1 MFTVR
6 KFHPSDMFSVIKLS
20 FKTLTERYNPSLFN
34 YFYEIFPEGFWIC
47 EKNHKIVGFIVGV
60 KTNSKIARILI
71 LAVLKEYRR
80 QGIGNI
86 LLKNFLREVAIK
98 NIKHIELEVETKNK
112 SAIEF
117 YMENGFE
124 IIDIL
129 IKFYQNG
136 KDAYVMRLI
145 I

>member
-1 MFTVR
+1 
-6 KFHPSDMFSVIKLS
+6 MFSVINLS

-34 YFYEIFPEGFWIC
+34 YFYENFPEGLWVC

-60 KTNSKIARILI
+60 KTNSEIARILI

-86 LLKNFLREVAIK
+86 LLKNFLREVAIE
-98 NIKHIELEVETKNK
+98 NIKHVELEVETKNK

-136 KDAYVMRLI
+136 KDAYAMRLI

>member
-1 MFTVR
+1 M
-6 KFHPSDMFSVIKLS
+6 
-20 FKTLTERYNPSLFN
+20 
-34 YFYEIFPEGFWIC
+34 
-47 EKNHKIVGFIVGV
+47 
-60 KTNSKIARILI
+60 
-71 LAVLKEYRR
+71 
-80 QGIGNI
+80 
-86 LLKNFLREVAIK
+86 REVAIK
-98 NIKHIELEVETKNK
+98 NIKHVELEVETKNK

>member
-1 MFTVR
+1 
-6 KFHPSDMFSVIKLS
+6 MFSVINLS

-34 YFYEIFPEGFWIC
+34 FFYENFPEGFWVC

-60 KTNSKIARILI
+60 KTNSEIARILI

-86 LLKNFLREVAIK
+86 LLKNFLREVAIE
-98 NIKHIELEVETKNK
+98 NIKHVELEVETKNK

-136 KDAYVMRLI
+136 KDAYAMRLI

>member
-1 MFTVR
+1 
-6 KFHPSDMFSVIKLS
+6 MFSVIKLS
-20 FKTLTERYNPSLFN
+20 FETLTERYNPSLFN
-34 YFYEIFPEGFWIC
+34 YFYEIFPEGFWVC

-60 KTNSKIARILI
+60 KTNSEIARILI

-86 LLKNFLREVAIK
+86 LLKNFLREVAIE
-98 NIKHIELEVETKNK
+98 NIKHVELEVETKNK

-136 KDAYVMRLI
+136 KDAYAMRLI

>member
-1 MFTVR
+1 
-6 KFHPSDMFSVIKLS
+6 MFSVINLS

-34 YFYEIFPEGFWIC
+34 FFYENFPEGFWVC

-60 KTNSKIARILI
+60 KTNSEIARILI

-98 NIKHIELEVETKNK
+98 NIKHVELEVETKNK

-136 KDAYVMRLI
+136 KDAYAMRLI

>member
-1 MFTVR
+1 
-6 KFHPSDMFSVIKLS
+6 MFSVIKLS
-20 FKTLTERYNPSLFN
+20 SKALTEHYNPSLFS
-34 YFYEIFPEGFWIC
+34 YFYEIFPEGFWVY
-47 EKNHKIVGFIVGV
+47 EKNHKIVGFITGV
-60 KTNSKIARILI
+60 KTNSDIARILI

-80 QGIGNI
+80 QGIGDI

-98 NIKHIELEVETKNK
+98 NIKHVELEVETKNK

-117 YMENGFE
+117 YMEHGFE

>member
-1 MFTVR
+1 
-6 KFHPSDMFSVIKLS
+6 MFSVINLS

-34 YFYEIFPEGFWIC
+34 YFYENFPEGFWVC

-60 KTNSKIARILI
+60 KTNSEIARILI

-98 NIKHIELEVETKNK
+98 NIKHVELEVETKNK

>member
-1 MFTVR
+1 
-6 KFHPSDMFSVIKLS
+6 MFSVINLS

-34 YFYEIFPEGFWIC
+34 YFYENFPEGFWVC

-60 KTNSKIARILI
+60 KTNSEIARILI

-86 LLKNFLREVAIK
+86 LLKNFLREVAIE
-98 NIKHIELEVETKNK
+98 NIKHVELEVETKNK

-136 KDAYVMRLI
+136 KDAYAMRLI